1 MTTETETQS
10 LPLDMSQEEMEQA
23 IQESLATEPP
33 KSYISPTLN
42 QLPARDLPP
51 KELPCAHCFNA
62 IWMRTPEM
70 LECYC
75 RLTMQ
80 ASWNSQEPS
89 ALIQCDGT
97 SVGVPEEK

>member
-1 MTTETETQS
+1 METAEQMTEEE
-10 LPLDMSQEEMEQA
+10 LDKA
-23 IQESLATEPP
+23 IQESLQEELPRTF
-33 KSYISPTLN
+33 ISPTLN

-62 IWMRTPEM
+62 IWMRSAEM

-80 ASWNSQEPS
+80 AAWNSQEPS
-89 ALIQCDGT
+89 ALLQCDGT

>member
-1 MTTETETQS
+1 
-10 LPLDMSQEEMEQA
+10 MEQIVSEEELEKA
-23 IQESLATEPP
+23 IKESLQTELP
-33 KSYISPTLN
+33 KQYISPTLN
-42 QLPARDLPP
+42 QFPEKDLPP

-62 IWMRTPEM
+62 IWMRTTEI

-80 ASWNSQEPS
+80 SAWNSQDPS

-97 SVGVPEEK
+97 SVGVPEEN

>member
-1 MTTETETQS
+1 MEQNTSANQTMDMTEEELDKAIQS
-10 LPLDMSQEEMEQA
+10 SLQEESA
-23 IQESLATEPP
+23 RL
-33 KSYISPTLN
+33 YISPTLN
-42 QLPARDLPP
+42 QLPEKDRPP
-51 KELPCAHCFNA
+51 KELPCAYCFNA
-62 IWMRTPEM
+62 IWMRTTEI

-80 ASWNSQEPS
+80 SAWNSQEPS